1 MTNEQT
7 IEKMHKL
14 KLFGMVRAFQNLIQ
28 QKQSLTSDEMLA
40 YLIDSEWD
48 FKQNRKIER
57 LLKRAKFRYQASFE
71 EIDFNANRNL
81 DKNQLIRMS
90 NCSWITKKENVLITG
105 PTGVGKSYIACALG
119 HNACLYGYKVLYSN
133 AIKLFTQLK
142 YCKADGTYIKEIEKI
157 KNTDVFIIDDFGL
170 EPLDFQNSISL
181 LEIFEDRYNKK
192 STVISSQLPFKNW
205 YDIITDKTIADAICD
220 RIIQNTN
227 KIELKG
233 ESLRRKKKNSV

>member
-28 QKQSLTSDEMLA
+28 QKQSLTPDEMLA

-71 EIDFNANRNL
+71 EIDFNASRNL
-81 DKNQLIRMS
+81 NKNQLLRMS
-90 NCSWITKKENVLITG
+90 DCSWIIKKENVLITG

-142 YCKADGTYIKEIEKI
+142 YSKADGTYIKEIEKI
-157 KNTDVFIIDDFGL
+157 KSTDIFIIDDFGL

>member
-28 QKQSLTSDEMLA
+28 QKQNLTLDEMLG

-81 DKNQLIRMS
+81 DKNQLLRMS
-90 NCSWITKKENVLITG
+90 DCSWIIKKENVLITG

-170 EPLDFQNSISL
+170 EPLDFQSSISL

>member
-7 IEKMHKL
+7 IEKMQKL
-14 KLFGMVRAFQNLIQ
+14 KLFGMARAFQNLIQ
-28 QKQSLTSDEMLA
+28 QKQNLTPDEMLA

-48 FKQNRKIER
+48 FKQNRKLER
-57 LLKRAKFRYQASFE
+57 LLKSAKFRYQASFE

-81 DKNQLIRMS
+81 DKNQLLRMS
-90 NCSWITKKENVLITG
+90 DCSWITKKENILITG

-220 RIIQNTN
+220 RIIQNTH

-233 ESLRRKKKNSV
+233 ESLRRKRKNSV